1 MRAIKRLAGI
11 YLVGLG
17 AIVAVHFITTQF
29 YDPTWAGDSIAVW
42 KVLDPLMAIGIVIVL
57 ITAFQGKCS
66 AGRQSNGA
74 DVSRQYLEANFNYY
88 FGIVLFIGL
97 LWNWIGVG
105 FIEPTNDNL
114 LLWLV
119 IDTTLPPFVGAAGIR
134 LLRSI

>member
-1 MRAIKRLAGI
+1 MNAFKRLVGA

-29 YDPTWAGDSIAVW
+29 YDPTWTGDSIAVW
-42 KVLDPLMAIGIVIVL
+42 QVLDPLMAIGIVIVL
-57 ITAFQGKCS
+57 ITAFQGKC
-66 AGRQSNGA
+66 GLDRQSNG
-74 DVSRQYLEANFNYY
+74 DTVSRQYLETNFTFY

-105 FIEPTNDNL
+105 FIEPTNDNV
-114 LLWLV
+114 LLWLL

-134 LLRSI
+134 LLRGI